1 MSAGLDPGHLI
12 EMLRL
17 MSFEGGL
24 AQDRALICKY
34 IEAGCS
40 ATAIKLM
47 IDLQENK
54 CDDKELQSYF
64 NDNLKIKDD
73 L

>member
-1 MSAGLDPGHLI
+1 
-12 EMLRL
+12 
-17 MSFEGGL
+17 MSFGGGL

-34 IEAGCS
+34 IEAGCKVP
-40 ATAIKLM
+40 AIRLM

-54 CDDKELQSYF
+54 CDDKELQTYF
-64 NDNLKIKDD
+64 NENLKIKDD